1 MIGGERLREQAL
13 VHDRRLAPAKT
24 SLART
29 VLAKRGMFAL
39 ARPARIARGHV
50 SGVAKLALAA
60 IALVPAAC
68 KSVDHEQ
75 EIAEW
80 RGVVD
85 ADAPRDIE
93 PLQPGEAL
101 TLTRALV
108 LANRFNESIGLSG
121 EDYLQ
126 ALIDKKRQLAL
137 LMPTINLVPTYFS
150 RDPGNLTGALGQN
163 HHFDV
168 PVSAGY
174 TNFLPYSQVASL
186 YTAAATIEEKRA
198 VLLDV
203 KASVLLDVAQAYYQ
217 VLRAERSVDVL
228 ANSLSLQEERVRD
241 VEAQNQV
248 GVARTLDVAQAAA
261 QAANTRVA
269 LVQARSNVV
278 TARAALAF
286 AIGAVA
292 TPGVP
297 SVDGTL
303 ADDFQVPAEVEPLAA
318 LEEDALAQRQDY
330 IAAQNHVHTT
340 LEAVDIAVGQ
350 YYPSVSLNLSY
361 FLYRETVPDNSLWSA
376 LISANIPIF
385 TFGRIHADVRSAW
398 SVFRQAKL
406 AESQLHRRIQEEV
419 QTSYDNL
426 ATSKSR
432 LVELTTQLK
441 AAQEAF
447 DQASDL
453 VKFGRA
459 TNLERLIAQ
468 DQLLLA
474 QLQLA
479 SEEFTLKVSYLELE
493 RLSGALNLHVEA
505 ITREKLGP

>member
-1 MIGGERLREQAL
+1 MIDGERLRERVL
-13 VHDRRLAPAKT
+13 VLGRTLAPM
-24 SLART
+24 LATRL
-29 VLAKRGMFAL
+29 VLAPMLPPGLML
-39 ARPARIARGHV
+39 G
-50 SGVAKLALAA
+50 A
-60 IALVPAAC
+60 IALCMPAC
-68 KSVDHEQ
+68 RSVDHEK

-85 ADAPRDIE
+85 ADAPQEIA
-93 PLQPGEAL
+93 PLAPGEAL

-108 LANRFNESIGLSG
+108 LANRFNETIGLSG

-126 ALIDKKRQLAL
+126 ALIDKKRQFAEL
-137 LMPTINLVPTYFS
+137 LPTISLVPTYFA
-150 RDPGNLTGALGQN
+150 RQPGNLTGALGQN
-163 HHFDV
+163 QHFDV
-168 PVSAGY
+168 PITAGY
-174 TNFLPYSQVASL
+174 TNFLPASQVASL

-217 VLRAERSVDVL
+217 VLRAEHTVEVL
-228 ANSLSLQEERVRD
+228 ANSLALQEERVRD

-248 GVARTLDVAQAAA
+248 GIARTLDVAQAAA

-269 LVQARSNVV
+269 LVQAKSNVHN
-278 TARAALAF
+278 ARAALAF
-286 AIGAVA
+286 AIGAEA
-292 TPGVP
+292 AQGVLA
-297 SVDGTL
+297 VDGEL
-303 ADDFQVPAEVEPLAA
+303 ADDFQVPAEVEPLETIEERA
-318 LEEDALAQRQDY
+318 LVQRQDF
-330 IAAQNHVHTT
+330 IAAQDHVHAT

-361 FLYRETVPDNSLWSA
+361 FLYRETLPNDSLWAA

-385 TFGRIHADVRSAW
+385 TWGKIHADVRSAW

-419 QTSYDNL
+419 QTSYENL

-432 LVELTTQLK
+432 LVELETQLK

-474 QLQLA
+474 QLQFT
-479 SEEFTLKVSYLELE
+479 SEQFTLKVAYLELE
-493 RLSGALNLHVEA
+493 RLSGALNLQVEA
-505 ITREKLGP
+505 ITREKVGP